1 MNIHEYVDRLQPGKP
16 DRSCQVTS
24 IAAGKATSSPSAAAT
39 GRARALFPLLRGLAR
54 RAEEERHLPQEI
66 VAAVVD
72 AGLVRTLV
80 PKRWGG
86 DELDLTT
93 HMEIAIELGRA
104 YGSAAWVSSFFID
117 HPFILAHFAEQAQRD
132 VWETDGP
139 DALIATSFV
148 PVGRVNPA
156 DGGWSLSGDWAW
168 ASGAAHAGWIMLGGM
183 VPGDSRTPGSVYL
196 GDDPQTPEYRL
207 FLVPAGHVTVAD
219 TWYSAGLRGSGSDN
233 VRADGVFVP
242 EHRTV
247 AMDTLRDA
255 HSPGAAVNPAPVYN
269 QPFMAYGGH
278 AMVAPAIGVARGVAD
293 AWRDHVRS
301 KAHSYT
307 REQVAAAIP
316 MQLCL
321 AEADARVDC
330 AELLVRR
337 CLALVDSGAPISL
350 EQRIR
355 NRRDITYASRL
366 LVRAVE
372 DLMQMAGAG
381 ALRDESPVQRGWRD
395 VRAISSHVFC
405 NFNAAAENYGRQA
418 FGFPLNPHDPFF

>member
-1 MNIHEYVDRLQPGKP
+1 MTAAADQAAERAPSRSAAVDR
-16 DRSCQVTS
+16 
-24 IAAGKATSSPSAAAT
+24 
-39 GRARALFPLLRGLAR
+39 ARELFPLLRDLAR
-54 RAEEERHLPQEI
+54 RAEDERHLPPEM
-66 VAAVVD
+66 VAAVVE
-72 AGLVRTLV
+72 AGLVRALV
-80 PKRWGG
+80 PRRWGG

-104 YGSAAWVSSFFID
+104 YGSAAWVSSFLID
-117 HPFILAHFAEQAQRD
+117 HAFILAHFGEQSQRD
-132 VWETDGP
+132 VWESDGP

-148 PVGRVNPA
+148 PVGRVQAA
-156 DGGWSLSGDWAW
+156 DGGWRLSGDWAW
-168 ASGAAHAGWIMLGGM
+168 ASGAGHAGWLMLGGM
-183 VPGDSRTPGSVYL
+183 VPADQH
-196 GDDPQTPEYRL
+196 PQYRL
-207 FLVPAGHVTVAD
+207 FLVPAADVTVED

-233 VRADGVFVP
+233 VRAREVFVP

-255 HSPGAAVNPAPVYN
+255 HSPGALVNPAPIYN
-269 QPFMAYGGH
+269 QPFMSYGGH
-278 AMVAPAIGVARGVAD
+278 AMVAPAIGIARGVVD

-321 AEADARVDC
+321 AEAEARIDC
-330 AELLVRR
+330 AELLLRR
-337 CLALVDSGAPISL
+337 CLALVDSGARITL
-350 EQRIR
+350 EQRVR

-372 DLMQMAGAG
+372 DLMQHAGAS
-381 ALRDESPVQRGWRD
+381 ALRDESPIQRGWRD

-405 NFNAAAENYGRQA
+405 NFGAAAENYGRQA
-418 FGFPLNPHDPFF
+418 FGFPLNPNDPFF

>member
-1 MNIHEYVDRLQPGKP
+1 VTAAADQAAERAPRSAAVDR
-16 DRSCQVTS
+16 
-24 IAAGKATSSPSAAAT
+24 AGE
-39 GRARALFPLLRGLAR
+39 LFPLLRGLAR
-54 RAEEERHLPQEI
+54 RAEEERHLPPEI
-66 VAAVVD
+66 VTAVVE

-80 PKRWGG
+80 PRRWGG

-104 YGSAAWVSSFFID
+104 YGSAAWVSSFLID
-117 HPFILAHFAEQAQRD
+117 HAFILAHFGEQAQRD
-132 VWETDGP
+132 VWEGDGP

-148 PVGRVNPA
+148 PVGRVQA
-156 DGGWSLSGDWAW
+156 AAGGWRLSGDWSW
-168 ASGAAHAGWIMLGGM
+168 ASGAGHAGWVMLGGM
-183 VPGDSRTPGSVYL
+183 VPADQHPRPAGPGGDPR
-196 GDDPQTPEYRL
+196 TPEYRL
-207 FLVPAGHVTVAD
+207 FLVPAADVTVED

-233 VRADGVFVP
+233 VRAHEVFVP

-255 HSPGAAVNPAPVYN
+255 HSPGALVNPAPIYN
-269 QPFMAYGGH
+269 QPFMSYGGH
-278 AMVAPAIGVARGVAD
+278 AMVAPAIGIARGVVD

-321 AEADARVDC
+321 AEAEARIDC
-330 AELLVRR
+330 AELLLRR
-337 CLALVDSGAPISL
+337 CLALVDSGARISL
-350 EQRIR
+350 EQRVR

-372 DLMQMAGAG
+372 DLMQHAGAS
-381 ALRDESPVQRGWRD
+381 ALRDESPIQRGWRD

-405 NFNAAAENYGRQA
+405 NFGAAAENYGRQA
-418 FGFPLNPHDPFF
+418 FGFPLNPNDPFF

>member
-1 MNIHEYVDRLQPGKP
+1 M
-16 DRSCQVTS
+16 
-24 IAAGKATSSPSAAAT
+24 
-39 GRARALFPLLRGLAR
+39 LRGLAR
-54 RAEEERHLPQEI
+54 RAEDERHLPAEI

-80 PKRWGG
+80 PRRWGG

-93 HMEIAIELGRA
+93 HIEIVIELGRA
-104 YGSAAWVSSFFID
+104 YGSAAWVSSFLID
-117 HPFILAHFAEQAQRD
+117 HPFILAHFSEQAQHD
-132 VWETDGP
+132 VWADGGP

-148 PVGRVNPA
+148 PVGRVEPA
-156 DGGWSLSGDWAW
+156 DGGWTLSGNWAW

-183 VPGDSRTPGSVYL
+183 VPGEPH
-196 GDDPQTPEYRL
+196 PQYRL
-207 FLVPAGHVTVAD
+207 FLVPASDVVVED

-233 VRADGVFVP
+233 VRVDEAFVP

-255 HSPGAAVNPAPVYN
+255 RSPGALVNPAPIYN

-278 AMVAPAIGVARGVAD
+278 AMVAPALGVARGVVD
-293 AWRDHVRS
+293 AWREHVRS

-321 AEADARVDC
+321 AEADARIDC
-330 AELLVRR
+330 AELLLRR
-337 CLALVDSGAPISL
+337 CLALVDSGAKITL
-350 EQRIR
+350 ERRVR

-372 DLMQMAGAG
+372 DLMQMAGAS
-381 ALRDESPVQRGWRD
+381 ALRDDSPIQRGWRD